1 MGEYNFSKNT
11 LFEIVKLK
19 KAPQRCVELK
29 IVKSLSNGET
39 SQKTD
44 LRLGK
49 IFLSIGPS
57 EILPALCLLPAPKL
71 NNAPR

>member
-11 LFEIVKLK
+11 LFEIVKLN

-29 IVKSLSNGET
+29 IVKSMSNGET
-39 SQKTD
+39 NQKTD
-44 LRLGK
+44 IRLGK

-57 EILPALCLLPAPKL
+57 EILPALCLLQELKL